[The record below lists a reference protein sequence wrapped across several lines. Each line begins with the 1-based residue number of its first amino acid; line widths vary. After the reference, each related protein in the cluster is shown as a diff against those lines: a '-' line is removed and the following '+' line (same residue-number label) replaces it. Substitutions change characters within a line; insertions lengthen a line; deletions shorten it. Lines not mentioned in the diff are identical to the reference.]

1 MEQGTAIHRRS
12 RSAAPARDFRMRQP
26 GRAVGELALHAMAV
40 EFPQVHG
47 HPNRLPFE
55 GVLTLVDV
63 ASDKAPSGAR
73 GHRVLLTRAAA
84 QAALPSL
91 LGMAVDYKA
100 GWDGHDARQKCGI
113 ITDAELDGRK
123 LAVAGFLFS
132 KDFPEI
138 APRLGLNLGQ
148 EGLMGMSYELADAH
162 VEDMSAQVWTLTR
175 ATFTGAAILLR
186 DKAAYVATSFRLGGR
201 TAPERL
207 AARHSE
213 LWG

>member
-26 GRAVGELALHAMAV
+26 GRPVGDLAMHAMAI
-40 EFPQVHG
+40 EFPLVHG

-63 ASDKAPSGAR
+63 SSDKAPSGAR

-138 APRLGLNLGQ
+138 APRLGD

-201 TAPERL
+201 AAPERL
-207 AARHSE
+207 AARHSD